1 MNHVFHRRPAHDDA
15 VAAAGGGI
23 AILDQARG
31 RHLDAGGGAAVSS
44 VGHGHPRA
52 AGQVCFS
59 SRSGAAM
66 AAALEL
72 AAGSAGAMRA
82 AA

>member
-1 MNHVFHRRPAHDDA
+1 MSHAFHRRPAHDYA

-23 AILDQARG
+23 AILDQTRG

-72 AAGSAGAMRA
+72 AAGSARAVRAGA
-82 AA
+82 